1 MKNDKIIEL
10 LKNMHIFSY
19 PSIWP
24 ETSCIAAIEAMASGC
39 EIVTTNLGALV
50 ETCKKFGTFVNF
62 ETDNENLKKKFREKL
77 EFSIDN
83 FWSESNQQKL
93 NEQSKEINK
102 LYSWETRKLEW
113 INFLEKL
120 K

>member
-1 MKNDKIIEL
+1 MKNFIPIPFTNVEL
-10 LKNMHIFSY
+10 K
-19 PSIWP
+19 
-24 ETSCIAAIEAMASGC
+24 
-39 EIVTTNLGALV
+39 
-50 ETCKKFGTFVNF
+50 
-62 ETDNENLKKKFREKL
+62 
-77 EFSIDN
+77 DN

-93 NEQSKEINK
+93 KEQSKEINK